1 MKSSSLEHKTVRPGL
16 GLDSYTSFYQ
26 DPNKKTGAKTSNL
39 KSRSKKSYWLIILV
53 ALVAIGLVAF
63 WPKTGGQKTSVVTVK
78 KSNNAQLP
86 AKPAPTTPAA
96 TVAPSASNTQ
106 KNPCK
111 DNSLDKLALVS
122 INQQHMWA
130 CQGTRIVND
139 SPVITGITKFPET
152 LTPPGTYQIY
162 SKQKDVVLTGSDST
176 GSWNDNVKYWM
187 PFLSNQNGIYG
198 FHDAKW
204 RRADEFGATDPN
216 SDNGSHGCV
225 NLPTAFAGWLY
236 NWAPVGTTVTVK
248 L

>member
-26 DPNKKTGAKTSNL
+26 DPTAKKSIQKQPS
-39 KSRSKKSYWLIILV
+39 KSKKKSLLILILLITIAAV
-53 ALVAIGLVAF
+53 VFAIWNKQG
-63 WPKTGGQKTSVVTVK
+63 TSESAAVVTEKQVAVK
-78 KSNNAQLP
+78 TTVPK
-86 AKPAPTTPAA
+86 KAPTSTQA
-96 TVAPSASNTQ
+96 TVAPSATNTQ

-130 CQGTRIVND
+130 CQGSRIVND

-162 SKQKDVVLTGSDST
+162 SKQRDVVLTGSDST
-176 GSWNDNVKYWM
+176 GSWNDNVQYWM